1 MIREIDGRTIRLHLI
16 EIIVIMN
23 HGYFVRFDK
32 WFKSPH
38 FLCGIKS
45 SNLLPDIVFSNV
57 MHDCGRFQSHCRSN
71 FERSEMLHSSY

>member
-1 MIREIDGRTIRLHLI
+1 
-16 EIIVIMN
+16 MN

-32 WFKSPH
+32 WVKSPH

-57 MHDCGRFQSHCRSN
+57 MHDWVGSN
-71 FERSEMLHSSY
+71 RIAVMMCFVLIERKIK